1 MIFSKKKRMDEKD
14 IFEENP
20 IIIGLQIFIFVF
32 LVIAFFALCYIY
44 YSNMRIRAAF
54 KADLPNHLEFFR
66 NSQIQFLKGQ
76 DESESTFGTQST
88 SKKSQSKGKTSQNKY
103 RNILPPSMTPYGTK
117 ISTSPNSDIYMISNE
132 ISNKLIAEESLDK
145 NENDKKDTTKEF
157 SKPKSKSDLL
167 LKVQTEGETRVK
179 EEKEKAQKLKKDEE
193 EKKRQLELEKEEAEQ
208 EKAEK
213 PEQTKKFSFGG
224 FNANKI

>member
-1 MIFSKKKRMDEKD
+1 MDEKD

-66 NSQIQFLKGQ
+66 NSQIQFLKSQ
-76 DESESTFGTQST
+76 DESGSTSTTLST
-88 SKKSQSKGKTSQNKY
+88 SKKSQSKRKTSQKKY
-103 RNILPPSMTPYGTK
+103 RNFLASMTPHGTK
-117 ISTSPNSDIYMISNE
+117 ISISPSPDIYKVSNE
-132 ISNKLIAEESLDK
+132 ISTKLFADDSLDK
-145 NENDKKDTTKEF
+145 NENAKKDTTKEF
-157 SKPKSKSDLL
+157 SQPKSKSDLL
-167 LKVQTEGETRVK
+167 SKVQAEGETRVK

-193 EKKRQLELEKEEAEQ
+193 EKKRQLELEKEEAEKAEQ

-213 PEQTKKFSFGG
+213 PEQPKKFSFGG
-224 FNANKI
+224 FNK